1 MAFFSA
7 STMRGKLA
15 AAFGAALA
23 LVVAVGL
30 FGLFQLHSVNSVTR
44 DLREVWL
51 PKIEAL
57 NKIQSKITEHR
68 LLATRRIQTT
78 NFRELAPI
86 ARNLDAAQ
94 TALKSAEDTYSRSV
108 ASEIERSL
116 FVQYGAQWQT
126 YETTF
131 ASVLQRLEA
140 GEISAGL
147 QEFNKTTLLA
157 FDAAAE
163 KLERLVAFSKERT
176 SAAATRAQRVYRVAV
191 EWTLAVIVLAA
202 LAAAGAMVWTSR
214 MVSMPILRVTEA
226 MSRLTAGDHTVGSAE
241 DPNRKDE
248 IGVLARAVAG
258 YRDTLIHSFHMARHD
273 ALTELANRNLFRERI
288 EDGLQRVRRGESMAV
303 LCLDLDYFKHV
314 NDSLGHPIGDALL
327 KIVADRLR
335 STVRQ
340 GDTIAR
346 LGGDEFAVLQHGL
359 KQPSGATTL
368 AERLMEVL
376 SAPYDIGGHQ
386 VIIGTSIGIAVAPD
400 DGDDAAQLMKNADIA
415 LYRSKSDGRG
425 RCHFF
430 KPEMDAATKA
440 RRALELDIRRA
451 LNAGEFELHYQP
463 IINSETRKV
472 SCCEALLRWRHPE
485 RGLVLPG
492 EFLALAEEI
501 GLIVPLGEWILRQAC
516 LDAIKWPEY
525 VRVAVNIS
533 PVQFK
538 IGRLT
543 DTVIKALAASGLS
556 PSRLELEITEG
567 VLLTEHGTTIDVLH
581 QLHAL
586 GVKIAMDDFGTGY
599 SSLSYL
605 RSFPFD
611 KLKIDQSF
619 VRNMSND
626 ANSLS
631 IVRALTGLCANLGIV
646 TTAEGVETVEQL
658 ESIRAEGCTEI
669 QGFLISAAKPA
680 SELATFI
687 QNAHKLAIAA

>member
-1 MAFFSA
+1 MTFFSA
-7 STMRGKLA
+7 ITIRGKLA
-15 AAFGAALA
+15 AASGAALA
-23 LVVAVGL
+23 LVVAVGV
-30 FGLFQLHSVNSVTR
+30 FGLFQLHSVNSVTK
-44 DLREVWL
+44 DLRDVWL
-51 PKIEAL
+51 PKIETL

-68 LLATRRIQTT
+68 LLATRRTQTT

-86 ARNLDAAQ
+86 ARNLDAAL
-94 TALKSAEDTYSRSV
+94 TALKLAEETYSRGV
-108 ASEIERSL
+108 ASETERSL
-116 FVQYGAQWQT
+116 FAQYRAQWLT
-126 YETTF
+126 YETTL

-140 GEISAGL
+140 GEISVAL

-176 SAAATRAQRVYRVAV
+176 SAATTRAQRVYHVAV
-191 EWTLAVIVLAA
+191 ELTIAVIVLAA
-202 LAAAGAMVWTSR
+202 LAAAGAMVWTTR
-214 MVSMPILRVTEA
+214 MVSLPILRVTEA
-226 MSRLTAGDHTVGSAE
+226 MRRLTAGDHTVGSTE

-258 YRDTLIHSFHMARHD
+258 YRDTLVHSYHMARHD
-273 ALTELANRNLFRERI
+273 ALTGLANRNLFRERI
-288 EDGLQRVRRGESMAV
+288 EDGLQRVRRGDSMAV

-327 KIVADRLR
+327 KVVAERLR
-335 STVRQ
+335 TTVRE

-359 KQPSGATTL
+359 KQPTGATTL
-368 AERLMEVL
+368 AERLIEVL

-400 DGDDAAQLMKNADIA
+400 DGDEAAQLMKNADIA

-440 RRALELDIRRA
+440 RRALELEIRRA
-451 LNAGEFELHYQP
+451 LNACEFELHYQP
-463 IINSETRKV
+463 IINSETKQV

-516 LDAIKWPEY
+516 LDAVKWPEHI
-525 VRVAVNIS
+525 RVAVNVS

-538 IGRLT
+538 LGRLME
-543 DTVIKALAASGLS
+543 TVIRALAASELA

-567 VLLTEHGTTIDVLH
+567 VLLTEHSTTLEVLH
-581 QLHAL
+581 QLHEL

-619 VRNMSND
+619 VRDMSN
-626 ANSLS
+626 ASSLS
-631 IVRALTGLCANLGIV
+631 IVRALTGLCRSLDIV
-646 TTAEGVETVEQL
+646 TTAEGVETIEQL

-669 QGFLISAAKPA
+669 QGFLVRAARPA
-680 SELATFI
+680 AELPTFFE
-687 QNAHKLAIAA
+687 NAHKLSVAA